1 MKKTSMIITIII
13 GIFTF
18 VGGLWV
24 FDKSYTRAERTDK
37 IEIQLVRAEQ
47 KIERKILEDE
57 ARDLRRRMWD
67 LERYYT
73 PDKAKGLREYQELDN
88 EREEILRRLKG
99 GIK

>member
-13 GIFTF
+13 GVFALL
-18 VGGLWV
+18 GGLWG
-24 FDKSYTRAERTDK
+24 FDRSYTRAERTDK

-47 KIERKILEDE
+47 KIERKILEDD

-99 GIK
+99 ETK